1 MKNLNATFAAA
12 GLMALVSTSALA
24 AITTVKSMNNGSQVN
39 VTGTVESVQNE
50 REFTLRDKTGT
61 INVDIESDQ
70 SVVLKEGDNV
80 TVSGMVDKDLF
91 GTDINASKVMVNK
104 NMAEAVGDAIE
115 GRTPISLEGATKYN
129 INKLP
134 KEGLVK
140 VSGTVTEVDNEK
152 EFTVKDSTGSIK
164 VDVESAET
172 AALTKGAE
180 VTVIGYVDT
189 NMFGKDINA
198 RKVLVVADSSS
209 ARY

>member
-1 MKNLNATFAAA
+1 MKSFSTTFVAA
-12 GLMALVSTSALA
+12 GLIALVSTSALA

-70 SVVLKEGDNV
+70 SVVLKKGDSV

-91 GTDINASKVMVNK
+91 GTDINASTVTVNK
-104 NMAEAVGDAIE
+104 DMVEAVGDAIE

-172 AALTKGAE
+172 AALTRGAE

-189 NMFGKDINA
+189 GMFGKDINA
-198 RKVLVVADSSS
+198 RKVLVIADSSS
-209 ARY
+209 IR